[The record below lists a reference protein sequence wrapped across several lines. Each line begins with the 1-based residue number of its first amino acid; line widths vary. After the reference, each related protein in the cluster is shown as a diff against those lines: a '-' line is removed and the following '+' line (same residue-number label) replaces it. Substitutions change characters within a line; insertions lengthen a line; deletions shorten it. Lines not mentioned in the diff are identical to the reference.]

1 MESSEP
7 SSPVALPMPTYQAAP
22 SHHAPP
28 PPTPE
33 AEHTETIRFAPE
45 LTENIQTC
53 ARVRPAEGVHA
64 VTVADGNRIELNVKG
79 SAESKAFTFDFVGAP
94 ATTQEEVFKSVARRQ
109 SRR

>member
-1 MESSEP
+1 MEPSEP
-7 SSPVALPMPTYQAAP
+7 SSPVALPMPTCVAAATAAAP
-22 SHHAPP
+22 PPHHHAPP

-79 SAESKAFTFDFVGAP
+79 SA
-94 ATTQEEVFKSVARRQ
+94 
-109 SRR
+109 